1 MRRRWWTGGLV
12 ALLLASAPAL
22 ATMPRVALVGL
33 FPGKAVLE
41 IGGERHVLAEG
52 ERSPEGVTLVH
63 AREGSAVLSYRGQQR
78 EVALSRAVG
87 GRYAEPERRTVR
99 IARDGRGMYSTS
111 GSINGR
117 GVRFLVDTGAT
128 LVAINADHARRFGVD
143 HEREGTRVVAET
155 ASGQSPAWRVRLD
168 RVRVGEIE
176 LRGVPALVLD
186 GSSPRTP
193 LLGMSFL
200 GRLSLREEGGLLLL
214 EQR

>member
-1 MRRRWWTGGLV
+1 ML
-12 ALLLASAPAL
+12 AL
-22 ATMPRVALVGL
+22 AFAVAATAADLPRVALVGL

-41 IGGERHVLAEG
+41 IEGERYVLAEG
-52 ERSPEGVTLVH
+52 ERSPEGITLIQ
-63 AREGSAVLSYRGQQR
+63 AGEGSAVISHEGRR
-78 EVALSRAVG
+78 HEVALSRAVG

-99 IARDGRGMYSTS
+99 IARDGRGMYSAS

-117 GVRFLVDTGAT
+117 GASFLVDTGAT
-128 LVAINADHARRFGVD
+128 LVAVNRNDARRFGID
-143 HEREGTRVVAET
+143 FEREGTRVMAET
-155 ASGQSPAWRVRLD
+155 ASGQTAAWRVRLD

-176 LRGVPALVLD
+176 LRDVPALVVD
-186 GSSPRTP
+186 GGSPRTP

>member
-1 MRRRWWTGGLV
+1 MRGWRK
-12 ALLLASAPAL
+12 LLLVLTLACGPAL
-22 ATMPRVALVGL
+22 AEMPRVALVGL

-41 IGGERHVLAEG
+41 IEGERHVLAEG
-52 ERSPEGVTLVH
+52 ERSPEGVTLVRAH
-63 AREGSAVLSYRGQQR
+63 EASAVLSYRGQRR

-99 IARDGRGMYSTS
+99 IARDGRGMYSAN
-111 GSINGR
+111 GSINGL
-117 GVRFLVDTGAT
+117 GASFLVDTGAT
-128 LVAINADHARRFGVD
+128 LVAINRGDARRFGVD
-143 HEREGTRVVAET
+143 FEREGTRVMAET
-155 ASGQSPAWRVRLD
+155 ASGQAAAWRVRLD

-176 LRGVPALVLD
+176 LRDVPALVVD
-186 GSSPRTP
+186 GRSPRTP